1 MILCMWGV
9 CHSPRRS
16 HGSAWPCEISRQ
28 SRADNPGAAC
38 FDPRLFKGFLGSE
51 ECLAQ
56 PLSPVSVFNKTCLQ
70 TSHGIHRSCKGTNT
84 FTPSSSIVTLLEEFS
99 RFAVFGVSESL
110 PGAPNFPRVTE
121 QPTWTGC
128 PFEKQ
133 IFFLKVFSISP
144 NFIPLSHICVFFELL
159 SSLPLANSILEMP
172 GKKLGGK
179 KTLFV

>member
-1 MILCMWGV
+1 MDQLGPVKSPGSPEQTILGLL
-9 CHSPRRS
+9 
-16 HGSAWPCEISRQ
+16 
-28 SRADNPGAAC
+28 C

-179 KTLFV
+179 KPLFV